1 MSGVEIRGVER
12 MELKEIIDEVERGG
26 KFVMYQTVMSFL
38 VITLRNPTAIH
49 FVKAGQSRV
58 TPGLGYTLQ
67 TLVLGWWGVPWGLI
81 YTPMVLIGN
90 LCGGKNLTE
99 AVMDDFLQKAE
110 RQANRSRLA
119 AASAPAANT

>member
-1 MSGVEIRGVER
+1 
-12 MELKEIIDEVERGG
+12 
-26 KFVMYQTVMSFL
+26 
-38 VITLRNPTAIH
+38 
-49 FVKAGQSRV
+49 
-58 TPGLGYTLQ
+58 LQ

-119 AASAPAANT
+119 AASAPTANN